1 MKIGY
6 IQQIDTKMNP
16 GREKF
21 RFCEATYQRIINSR
35 GDKIKSKMLLFAVD
49 YEEVKMN
56 TALMRK
62 EGMVLVREPFFLD
75 DELRE
80 KATRWVEWANSVD
93 EKEYDF
99 FYKENENE

>member
-6 IQQIDTKMNP
+6 IEQIDTKMNP
-16 GREKF
+16 GMEKF
-21 RFCEATYQRIINSR
+21 KFREATYQRIINSR

-56 TALMRK
+56 TELMRK

-75 DELRE
+75 DKLRE

-93 EKEYDF
+93 EKEY
-99 FYKENENE
+99 NLWG